1 MSYQDFAHGTLGIDF
16 TAPSSQ
22 KWKITQTKP
31 TSAKVANT
39 NYIILPYNWQV
50 ICFFSFFVTLEY
62 FIHHSLP
69 EYERRWLQNTTFWWH
84 PDFSEVNSK
93 NPTGFIRATNCSFVL
108 SSCFYSRSQLP
119 KCWSWSHF
127 HSWIIRIYCNLNQW
141 SQNGANERTEA
152 ICCEFPDTEKEL
164 KKGEI
169 FLAAFNS

>member
-1 MSYQDFAHGTLGIDF
+1 MSDQVFAYGTLGIDF
-16 TAPSSQ
+16 TAPPSQ

-31 TSAKVANT
+31 TFAKVANP
-39 NYIILPYNWQV
+39 NYISLLYNWQV
-50 ICFFSFFVTLEY
+50 MSFLIFCFPGI

-69 EYERRWLQNTTFWWH
+69 EHEWRWLQKNTTFWWH
-84 PDFSEVNSK
+84 PDSSEVNSK

-108 SSCFYSRSQLP
+108 SSCFYSQSQLP

-127 HSWIIRIYCNLNQW
+127 HSWIIRIYYDLNQW

-152 ICCEFPDTEKEL
+152 ICCEFPDTKKEL

-169 FLAAFNS
+169 FLPAFNS